1 MRIIVGLGN
10 PGERYQNTR
19 HNVGFM
25 FVDELIKVLNFPDWS
40 EDRKKEALVI
50 DHKLLGLLVKP
61 QAFMNMSGRVVKRYV
76 NLYKIHVPDI
86 WVIHD
91 DLDLPLGK
99 YKVQMGKGPRV
110 HYGVISIEEAL
121 RSDNFW
127 RVRIGVDNRNLLPDG
142 SRMSGEEY
150 VLKNFTQEEKSVVE
164 GVIRNGI
171 NDLVNRLKTD

>member
-99 YKVQMGKGPRV
+99 VKMT
-110 HYGVISIEEAL
+110 
-121 RSDNFW
+121 
-127 RVRIGVDNRNLLPDG
+127 LL
-142 SRMSGEEY
+142 
-150 VLKNFTQEEKSVVE
+150 
-164 GVIRNGI
+164 
-171 NDLVNRLKTD
+171 